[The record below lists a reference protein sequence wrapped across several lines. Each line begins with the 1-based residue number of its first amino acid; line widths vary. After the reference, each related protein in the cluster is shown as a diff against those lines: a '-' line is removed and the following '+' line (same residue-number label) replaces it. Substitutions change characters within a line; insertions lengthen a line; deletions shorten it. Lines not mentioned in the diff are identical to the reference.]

1 MNDRKMDPQRRLRSA
16 QCFDNPDNLELT
28 VVHLAWYLNY
38 GLTREELQ
46 SGKPII
52 GIAQT
57 GSDLTPCNRHHVELA
72 KRVREGIREA
82 GGIAIEFPVHPI
94 QENCRRPTEALD

>member
-1 MNDRKMDPQRRLRSA
+1 MSSAKDVKPPKLRS
-16 QCFDNPDNLELT
+16 QLWFDNPENPGMTALYLER
-28 VVHLAWYLNY
+28 YLNF

-57 GSDLTPCNRHHVELA
+57 GSDLSLCIRQHTEPAQRGRA
-72 KRVREGIREA
+72 GIEA
-82 GGIAIEFPVHPI
+82 
-94 QENCRRPTEALD
+94 